1 MIFMK
6 DLVSFADFA
15 KLEIK
20 IGLIEKVEIP
30 EGSEHVYRMTV
41 DFGGEIGKRI
51 IFAGLKK
58 AYEVKDLEGKQGVFV
73 VNLEPKKMPA
83 FSAGKMG
90 EESQG
95 MLLAVDVE
103 GEPVM
108 LVSEKEVPKGSVV
121 R

>member
-73 VNLEPKKMPA
+73 VNLEPKKI
-83 FSAGKMG
+83 GG
-90 EESQG
+90 LESKG
-95 MLLAVDVE
+95 MLLAAEEE
-103 GEPVM
+103 GAVSL
-108 LVSEKEVPKGSVV
+108 LVLDKDIPSGAKVC
-121 R
+121 